1 MADLPKVMDDTFE
14 SDVLQSDVP
23 VLVDFSAVW
32 CGPCKALA
40 PKLEELSQ
48 QYDGRVKFV
57 TLDVDEA
64 RETAMRFGVMSVPTI
79 MLFKDGQKVA
89 QQIGNMPKD
98 KIAEMLDGATAG

>member
-40 PKLEELSQ
+40 PKLEELSR